1 MLRQQVGEDA
11 QLASRTKGNGARLTM
26 RQHGTASGPRASAGF
41 DESLPARQ
49 SAQTNALVLQKV
61 VAGVNQRIITLTLAL
76 GQLDRQMH
84 DTMRSEHTPR
94 ECCGGGAVDFR
105 ADEG

>member
-1 MLRQQVGEDA
+1 
-11 QLASRTKGNGARLTM
+11 M

-94 ECCGGGAVDFR
+94 ERCGGGAVDFR
-105 ADEG
+105 ADEGLQVGMLAIAAFQSRRQPQTVRC